1 MTDES
6 KPQGDDG
13 PLPEAAPRDLLIVD
27 DDQRFCDRL
36 ARALER
42 RGFTVETAYNV
53 ADGLA
58 VARRLAPRNAVVD
71 LRHDHGSALAVVPA
85 MCESRDDGRGIV
97 LTGQWNTATAW
108 AVGKLRVTQRLRES
122 CTETHGE
129 GREG

>member
-36 ARALER
+36 ARAMER
-42 RGFTVETAYNV
+42 RGFNVETANTV

-58 VARRLAPRNAVVD
+58 VARRLAPRYAGVD
-71 LRHDHGSALAVVPA
+71 LRLDDGYRLEVGAALHGDRGDPRVIVLAVSDRERG
-85 MCESRDDGRGIV
+85 ESGE
-97 LTGQWNTATAW
+97 
-108 AVGKLRVTQRLRES
+108 RE
-122 CTETHGE
+122 
-129 GREG
+129 